1 MNSFLISWAYH
12 FPSAPLFID
21 VFIIKILKKHAI
33 FLNPL
38 AKELSRGLTQENLG
52 LPFCH
57 AFKELIDLMSKN
69 EMDGC

>member
-12 FPSAPLFID
+12 FPSAPFFID
-21 VFIIKILKKHAI
+21 VFIIKILKKPAI
-33 FLNPL
+33 FLNPF
-38 AKELSRGLTQENLG
+38 AKELSRRLTQESLS

-57 AFKELIDLMSKN
+57 AFKELIDFMSKN